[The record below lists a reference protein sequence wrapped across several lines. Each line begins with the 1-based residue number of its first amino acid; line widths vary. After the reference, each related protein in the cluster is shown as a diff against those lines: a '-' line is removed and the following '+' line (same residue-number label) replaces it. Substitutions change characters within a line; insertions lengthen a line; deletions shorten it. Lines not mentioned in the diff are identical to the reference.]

1 MLERPG
7 TLVSEAGGGQ
17 TRRSERLPVL
27 VIVHQKR
34 SKTGHV
40 GRWFRDNGYPLD
52 IRLPRYGD
60 PLPETLEAHS
70 GAVIFGGPMSATDGE
85 DYVKREIDWIDVPL
99 REEKP
104 FLGICLGGQMLALKL
119 GGEVEFDADGYA
131 EIGYHQ
137 LKPTDEGKRLFDWPE
152 HVYHWHR
159 EGFTVPDGAVLLAQS
174 ERFENQ
180 AIRVGPRAYGLQF
193 HPEIDQ
199 FLVNSWTTRAAYRL
213 VLPGAKPRRHHL
225 RSHMLYGPDQR
236 RWLGD
241 LLASMMDQ
249 PAR

>member
-1 MLERPG
+1 MLERISS
-7 TLVSEAGGGQ
+7 LSSDE
-17 TRRSERLPVL
+17 TRTDRHRRDRLPVL

-40 GRWFRDNGYPLD
+40 GRWFLNNGYPLD

-60 PLPETLEAHS
+60 PLPETLDEHC
-70 GAVIFGGPMSATDGE
+70 GAVIFGGPMSATE
-85 DYVKREIDWIDVPL
+85 TQDYVRKEIDWIDVPL

-104 FLGICLGGQMLALKL
+104 FLGICLGGQMLAMKL
-119 GGEVEFDADGYA
+119 GGKVNFDPEGFA
-131 EIGYHQ
+131 EIGYHRIR
-137 LKPTDEGKRLFDWPE
+137 PTDDGERLFRWPE

-159 EGFTVPDGAVLLAQS
+159 EGFSVPSGAVLLAQG

-213 VLPGAKPRRHHL
+213 VLPGAKPRHAHL

-241 LLASMMDQ
+241 LLASMLDQ
-249 PAR
+249 PA